1 MASKKNDSNVG
12 NSFKTLKS
20 DLQKI
25 VKESV
30 IVGIGL
36 KLIELLLRQ
45 KLFGTG
51 LKGKP
56 NTPLI
61 VSYAVTRACN
71 LRCLHCHVAA
81 RDAMAN
87 ELNLQEAM
95 QAVDEMA
102 LLGTEALIFSGGEP
116 MLRKDF
122 ILALAEYCVDA
133 GIIPAMLTNGVLI
146 NHKVA
151 LELKEAGIMAVGI
164 PLDSVIPESHDK
176 LRNLP
181 GTFEKA
187 VKAVEACL
195 DVDLEVVI
203 TTMALKDTFNDLPKR
218 IDFIANLGVD
228 QVAVYD
234 LVPVGRGKDVM
245 DQAMNQTQREH
256 LIMYLQQ
263 MQEDSEM
270 VFTMSGGLPL
280 YPEIASEIHKLNGT
294 TPKDLLLKQFWINA
308 PVGCH
313 AGILYFSL
321 RPNGDIYPCTFL
333 PVKIGNIRE
342 QSLADIWCNSK
353 VLNELRKRSLLKG
366 KCGECK
372 YRETC
377 GGCRGRAYACT
388 GDYLETDPVCLED
401 LLLRARVLPSEIKRF
416 GWCVG

>member
-1 MASKKNDSNVG
+1 
-12 NSFKTLKS
+12 
-20 DLQKI
+20 
-25 VKESV
+25 
-30 IVGIGL
+30 VGIGL
-36 KLIELLLRQ
+36 KLLELLLRQ

-61 VSYAVTRACN
+61 VSYAVTKACN
-71 LRCLHCHVAA
+71 LRCLHCHVEA

-87 ELNLQEAM
+87 ELTLKEAM
-95 QAVDEMA
+95 RAIDEMS

-116 MLRKDF
+116 LLRKDF
-122 ILALAEYCVDA
+122 VLSLAEYCVDV

-151 LELKEAGIMAVGI
+151 LELKDAGIMAVGI
-164 PLDSVIPESHDK
+164 PIDSADPSCHDK
-176 LRNLP
+176 LRNVP

-187 VKAVEACL
+187 VRAIETCL
-195 DVDLEVVI
+195 AADLEVVI
-203 TTMALKDTFNDLPKR
+203 TTMALKDTFDEIPER
-218 IDFIANLGVD
+218 IEFIANLGVD

-234 LVPVGRGKDVM
+234 LVPVGRGKNVM
-245 DQAMNQTQREH
+245 DQAMSQTQRES
-256 LIMYLQQ
+256 LIKYLQQ
-263 MQEDSEM
+263 MQEDNEM

-280 YPEIASEIHKLNGT
+280 YPEIVSEMHKLDGT
-294 TPKDLLLKQFWINA
+294 KPKDLLLKQFWIDA

-321 RPNGDIYPCTFL
+321 RPNGDVYPCTFL
-333 PVKIGNIRE
+333 PVKAGNIRE
-342 QSLADIWCNSK
+342 QSFIDIWRNSK
-353 VLNELRKRSLLKG
+353 VLNELRERSLLKG
-366 KCGECK
+366 KCGECE

-388 GDYLETDPVCLED
+388 GDYLETDPICLQE
-401 LLLRARVLPSEIKRF
+401 LLLEEKVFPSTIKRF

>member
-1 MASKKNDSNVG
+1 MTQG
-12 NSFKTLKS
+12 
-20 DLQKI
+20 
-25 VKESV
+25 SV
-30 IVGIGL
+30 SVGIGL
-36 KLIELLLRQ
+36 KLLELLLRQ

-51 LKGKP
+51 LKGEP

-61 VSYAVTRACN
+61 VSYAVTKACN
-71 LRCLHCHVAA
+71 LRCLHCHAEA

-87 ELNLQEAM
+87 ELNLKEAM
-95 QAVDEMA
+95 QAIDEMA

-116 MLRKDF
+116 LLRKEF
-122 ILALAEYCVDA
+122 ILTLAEYCVDV

-151 LELKEAGIMAVGI
+151 WELKDAGIMAVGI
-164 PLDSVIPESHDK
+164 PLDSANPESHDK
-176 LRNLP
+176 LRNVP

-187 VKAVEACL
+187 VKAVKACL

-203 TTMALKDTFNDLPKR
+203 TTMALKDTFDDMPKR
-218 IDFIANLGVD
+218 IDFIANLGVN

-245 DQAMNQTQREH
+245 DQAMCQTQRVS
-256 LIMYLQQ
+256 LIKYLQQ
-263 MQEDSEM
+263 MQEDKEM

-280 YPEIASEIHKLNGT
+280 YPEIVSEMHKLNGT
-294 TPKDLLLKQFWINA
+294 KPRDLLLKQFWVNA

-321 RPNGDIYPCTFL
+321 RPNGDVYPCTFL
-333 PVKIGNIRE
+333 PVKAGNIRE
-342 QSLADIWCNSK
+342 QSLTGIWRNSK
-353 VLNELRKRSLLKG
+353 VLNELRERSLLKG
-366 KCGECK
+366 KCGECE

-377 GGCRGRAYACT
+377 GGCRGRAYACS
-388 GDYLETDPVCLED
+388 GDYLGTDPVCLQD
-401 LLLRARVLPSEIKRF
+401 LLLEERVFPSTIKRF